1 MVSAEGT
8 IKGLPKSWSKLCSV
22 SVACTLFFQCIFSWL
37 LGMKGS
43 VWFSKKKKK
52 QSISSGWPFGFYAK
66 NSIFASR
73 KLNKE
78 KSGLNCFKLEG

>member
-43 VWFSKKKKK
+43 VWFSKKKKNRV
-52 QSISSGWPFGFYAK
+52 SVVVGHLGFMLK
-66 NSIFASR
+66 IQFLLQEN
-73 KLNKE
+73 
-78 KSGLNCFKLEG
+78 